1 MTGGIIATH
10 GNLATELLKTATFIT
25 GDLPNIRA
33 MTMDLSEPVDVI
45 KKAMQQAIKE
55 VDKGNGVLILT
66 DMFGGTPSNM
76 AISFHENNRVEVIT
90 GVNLPMIIKLAQ
102 LSNEK
107 KTLVEIASE
116 VVQYSQKS
124 ITHAT
129 ALLD

>member
-25 GDLPNIRA
+25 GDIPNIMA
-33 MTMDLSEPVDVI
+33 MTMDLSKPVDVI
-45 KKAMQQAIKE
+45 KKTMQKAIKE
-55 VDKGNGVLILT
+55 VDRGNGVLILT

-102 LSNEK
+102 LSDEK
-107 KTLVEIASE
+107 KPLVEIASE
-116 VVQYSQKS
+116 VVQYSQKG

>member
-10 GNLATELLKTATFIT
+10 GNLATELLKTASFIT
-25 GDLPNIRA
+25 GDLPNIKA
-33 MTMDLSEPVDVI
+33 MTMDLSAPVDLI
-45 KKAMQQAIKE
+45 KKTIQQTIKE
-55 VDKGNGVLILT
+55 VDTGDGVLILT

-76 AISFHENNRVEVIT
+76 AISFHENNRVEVVT
-90 GVNLPMIIKLAQ
+90 GVNLPMILKLAQ
-102 LSNEK
+102 LSHDK
-107 KTLVEIASE
+107 KSLAEIAAE